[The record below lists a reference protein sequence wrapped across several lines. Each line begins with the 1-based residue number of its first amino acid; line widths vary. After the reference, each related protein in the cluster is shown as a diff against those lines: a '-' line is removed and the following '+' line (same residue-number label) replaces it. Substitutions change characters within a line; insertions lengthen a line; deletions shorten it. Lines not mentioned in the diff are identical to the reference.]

1 MAETTWFTER
11 LRELCE
17 TEPDSRDALRAKIR
31 EKIEFVDS
39 CIQHGR
45 ALGQIALSKGL
56 WEAPSAVLRDQNEA
70 VAKFRNRC
78 SELGLPLRPE
88 LFHDPEERPEAAEP
102 QQLAE
107 AEATSAS
114 ASSPEKI
121 RSPTKILYLKAAAGI
136 NGVLQLHKALDAT
149 LQGYVHLWRVEE
161 IWPEQ
166 QGTQIAKAWKVDLGI
181 HLPRRQDYK
190 GKIDIVGVGLQV
202 RGCKPPLQEAAMG
215 CLHVVLAACVPRDL
229 DLDLL
234 PGCPDCLIRVRNYEV
249 QLDSLNDFLEFT
261 NLRQRWRFTKI
272 FTKGQQKLQT
282 GIKLHVLAWFLL
294 RVPFL
299 DSFEDISYSR
309 LQRRLLHRLSQA
321 AEQNFPAILRPDL
334 PVLQADHKLHPA
346 KKCLATSIYFSDSG
360 GGGFLGATSD
370 QSLENMDLKG
380 VTAAD
385 FYFRYI
391 RKTGEILA
399 EEIAKMTLKSFSVLC
414 DASPKG
420 HMSVWLPVVCCNDFA
435 AVGTLQK
442 MDPHHVSEVDTAT
455 KMKAAAQ
462 IAGATADLLV
472 ADRPRKIKEVHQKKL
487 AAKEQLQALHNCIQ
501 HMGINFDQLWPDES
515 LRPINPLMEQRL
527 CHRFEGEDRMYVHN
541 AMTSECHWEPLNGAH
556 YRLVLAPDEAKSQAA
571 QCLQER
577 PAVHESDEEILGC
590 AFAWNVHADI
600 VDITLPT
607 IPLESAIGS
616 DIKEDYGHTPQH
628 TLSDQAR
635 PDDVLQEM
643 FGKDILLENG
653 LAPTENEDEDFE
665 NVVGIL
671 SKLVKPLGFH
681 NAGVNP
687 FHILSKQADVEAPE
701 SSFEKVVDLTALR
714 VNFSR
719 DPLTAE
725 TLLEQ
730 VLAYLAC
737 CFELLE
743 YASYLRSFP
752 ALSAA
757 LLATESTEATR
768 AQVLQEAKAEW
779 STVLDMEKST
789 AGQLLLKKHC
799 LFTTFQCY
807 RELHSVCERHG
818 YKFVEQIG
826 EVVKAWYP
834 AFGQS
839 SNLENVFREMEYA
852 VRKSGVPQDDLT
864 NLGCVAVR
872 ALGRR
877 ICNESE
883 EKLTPATP
891 ELTEKD
897 WEGKEVRALKHKIWS
912 PTSALPCKNIRLE
925 EILKPFATTNGESP
939 IDASNHFWV
948 ASNTYA
954 VIHVS
959 WIHLLAIAL
968 QELPWCFKGPLPP
981 ASGKEI
987 SCAGKAKRKTEDPF
1001 QHSEDSTPAL
1011 CFLSGPNIF
1020 RHVRMTPQQ
1029 AEIFQCTFHVADA
1042 ALAAKTGSIVIRR
1055 APRGWSLLVFLFR
1068 TERILTITSA
1078 ALTEL
1083 LLLEGMRLPKN
1094 AAKAAKIRKLM
1105 ESTSVAE
1112 HTDQNLRDKIEAQ
1125 LLHQDQKKK
1134 RKGDTGDEQDEEG
1147 DVEQAEQEIDPAC
1160 VACEQLLADLDR
1172 EEEADRVDEE
1182 GEAAVETAEEK
1193 DARLRASRALLTKSS
1208 AVPSFLVEKFAD
1220 IFEGKKLGMAETT
1233 WFTERLRELCET
1245 EPDSRD
1251 ALRAKIR
1258 EKIEF
1263 VDSCIQHGRAL
1274 GQIALSK
1281 GLWEAPSAVLRDQNE
1296 AVAKFRNRCSEL
1308 GLPLR
1313 PELFHDPEE
1322 RPEAAEP
1329 QQLAEAEAT
1338 SASASSPEKIRS
1350 PTKILYLK
1358 AAAGINGVL
1367 QLHKALDATLQGYV
1381 HLWRVEEIWP
1391 EQQGTQIAKA
1401 WKVDL
1406 GIHLPRRQDY
1416 KGKIDIV
1423 GVGLQVRGCKP
1434 PLQEAAMGC
1443 LIRVRNYEVQLDS
1456 LNDFLEFTNLRQR
1469 WRFTKIFTKGQ
1480 QKLQT
1485 GIKLHVLAWFLLR
1498 VPFLDSFEDISYS
1511 RLQRRLLH
1519 RLSQA
1524 AEQNFPAILRPD
1536 LPVLQADHKLHPAKK
1551 GGGFLGAT
1559 SDQSLENM
1567 DLKGVLP
1574 VHYSRTAADFYFRYI
1589 RKTGEILA
1597 EEIAKMTLK
1606 SFSVLCDASPKG
1618 HMSVWLPVVCCNDFA
1633 AVGTLQKMDPH
1644 HVSEVD
1650 TATKMKA
1657 AAQIAGATADLLV
1670 ADRPRKIKEVHQ
1682 KKLAAKEQLQA
1693 LHNCIQH
1700 MGINFDQLW
1709 PDESLRP
1716 INPLMEQRLCHRFE
1730 GEDRMYVHNAMTSE
1744 CHWEPLNGAHYRL
1757 VLAPDEGSSLF
1768 TGFMFLA
1775 SKGAAIGFNR
1785 DEWNGLAPTENEDED
1800 FENVVGILSKLV
1812 KPLGFHNAGVN
1823 PFHILSKQADVE
1835 APESSFEKVV
1845 DLTALRVN
1853 FSRDP
1858 LTAETLLE
1866 QVLAYLACCFE
1877 LLEYASYLRSFPALS
1892 AALLATES
1900 TEATRA
1906 QVLQEA
1912 KAEWSTVLD
1921 MEKSTAGQL
1930 LLKKHCLFTTFQCYR
1945 ELHSVCERHGY
1956 KFVEQIG
1963 EVVKA
1968 WYPAFGQSSNLE
1980 NVFREMEYAVR
1991 KSGVPQDDLT
2001 NLGCV
2006 AVRALGRR
2014 ICNESE
2020 EKLTPATPELTE
2032 KDWEGKEVRAL
2043 KHKIWSPTSAL
2054 PCKNIRLEEILKPFA
2069 TTNGESPID
2078 ASNHF
2083 WVASCFERGVVFRH
2097 EGKFFMCTGNT
2108 YKRTTNIRD
2117 AWASF
2122 PLQAEIFQ
2130 CTFHVADAALAAK
2143 TGSIVIRRAPRGWS
2157 LLVFL
2162 FRTERILTI
2171 TSAALTE
2178 LLLLEGMRLPK
2189 NAAKAA
2195 KIRKLMES
2203 TSVAEHTDQNLRDKI
2218 EAQLLHQD
2226 QKKKRKG
2233 DTGDEQDE
2241 EGDVEQA
2248 EQEIDPACVACEQL
2262 LADLDREEEADRVDA
2277 TGPIFNICS
2286 RVNYKIN
2293 VLDLCKLTQRKHS
2306 TDPH

>member
-136 NGVLQLHKALDAT
+136 NGVLQLHKAMNKT
-149 LQGYVHLWRVEE
+149 
-161 IWPEQ
+161 
-166 QGTQIAKAWKVDLGI
+166 T
-181 HLPRRQDYK
+181 
-190 GKIDIVGVGLQV
+190 
-202 RGCKPPLQEAAMG
+202 C
-215 CLHVVLAACVPRDL
+215 
-229 DLDLL
+229 
-234 PGCPDCLIRVRNYEV
+234 
-249 QLDSLNDFLEFT
+249 
-261 NLRQRWRFTKI
+261 
-272 FTKGQQKLQT
+272 
-282 GIKLHVLAWFLL
+282 
-294 RVPFL
+294 
-299 DSFEDISYSR
+299 
-309 LQRRLLHRLSQA
+309 
-321 AEQNFPAILRPDL
+321 
-334 PVLQADHKLHPA
+334 
-346 KKCLATSIYFSDSG
+346 
-360 GGGFLGATSD
+360 
-370 QSLENMDLKG
+370 
-380 VTAAD
+380 TA
-385 FYFRYI
+385 
-391 RKTGEILA
+391 
-399 EEIAKMTLKSFSVLC
+399 LC
-414 DASPKG
+414 RI
-420 HMSVWLPVVCCNDFA
+420 HMS
-435 AVGTLQK
+435 
-442 MDPHHVSEVDTAT
+442 
-455 KMKAAAQ
+455 
-462 IAGATADLLV
+462 
-472 ADRPRKIKEVHQKKL
+472 
-487 AAKEQLQALHNCIQ
+487 
-501 HMGINFDQLWPDES
+501 
-515 LRPINPLMEQRL
+515 
-527 CHRFEGEDRMYVHN
+527 
-541 AMTSECHWEPLNGAH
+541 
-556 YRLVLAPDEAKSQAA
+556 
-571 QCLQER
+571 
-577 PAVHESDEEILGC
+577 
-590 AFAWNVHADI
+590 
-600 VDITLPT
+600 
-607 IPLESAIGS
+607 
-616 DIKEDYGHTPQH
+616 
-628 TLSDQAR
+628 
-635 PDDVLQEM
+635 
-643 FGKDILLENG
+643 
-653 LAPTENEDEDFE
+653 
-665 NVVGIL
+665 
-671 SKLVKPLGFH
+671 
-681 NAGVNP
+681 
-687 FHILSKQADVEAPE
+687 
-701 SSFEKVVDLTALR
+701 
-714 VNFSR
+714 
-719 DPLTAE
+719 
-725 TLLEQ
+725 
-730 VLAYLAC
+730 
-737 CFELLE
+737 
-743 YASYLRSFP
+743 
-752 ALSAA
+752 
-757 LLATESTEATR
+757 
-768 AQVLQEAKAEW
+768 
-779 STVLDMEKST
+779 
-789 AGQLLLKKHC
+789 
-799 LFTTFQCY
+799 
-807 RELHSVCERHG
+807 
-818 YKFVEQIG
+818 
-826 EVVKAWYP
+826 
-834 AFGQS
+834 
-839 SNLENVFREMEYA
+839 
-852 VRKSGVPQDDLT
+852 
-864 NLGCVAVR
+864 
-872 ALGRR
+872 
-877 ICNESE
+877 
-883 EKLTPATP
+883 
-891 ELTEKD
+891 
-897 WEGKEVRALKHKIWS
+897 
-912 PTSALPCKNIRLE
+912 
-925 EILKPFATTNGESP
+925 
-939 IDASNHFWV
+939 
-948 ASNTYA
+948 
-954 VIHVS
+954 
-959 WIHLLAIAL
+959 
-968 QELPWCFKGPLPP
+968 
-981 ASGKEI
+981 
-987 SCAGKAKRKTEDPF
+987 
-1001 QHSEDSTPAL
+1001 
-1011 CFLSGPNIF
+1011 
-1020 RHVRMTPQQ
+1020 
-1029 AEIFQCTFHVADA
+1029 
-1042 ALAAKTGSIVIRR
+1042 
-1055 APRGWSLLVFLFR
+1055 
-1068 TERILTITSA
+1068 
-1078 ALTEL
+1078 
-1083 LLLEGMRLPKN
+1083 
-1094 AAKAAKIRKLM
+1094 
-1105 ESTSVAE
+1105 
-1112 HTDQNLRDKIEAQ
+1112 
-1125 LLHQDQKKK
+1125 
-1134 RKGDTGDEQDEEG
+1134 
-1147 DVEQAEQEIDPAC
+1147 
-1160 VACEQLLADLDR
+1160 
-1172 EEEADRVDEE
+1172 
-1182 GEAAVETAEEK
+1182 
-1193 DARLRASRALLTKSS
+1193 
-1208 AVPSFLVEKFAD
+1208 
-1220 IFEGKKLGMAETT
+1220 
-1233 WFTERLRELCET
+1233 
-1245 EPDSRD
+1245 
-1251 ALRAKIR
+1251 
-1258 EKIEF
+1258 
-1263 VDSCIQHGRAL
+1263 
-1274 GQIALSK
+1274 
-1281 GLWEAPSAVLRDQNE
+1281 
-1296 AVAKFRNRCSEL
+1296 NR
-1308 GLPLR
+1308 
-1313 PELFHDPEE
+1313 
-1322 RPEAAEP
+1322 
-1329 QQLAEAEAT
+1329 
-1338 SASASSPEKIRS
+1338 
-1350 PTKILYLK
+1350 
-1358 AAAGINGVL
+1358 
-1367 QLHKALDATLQGYV
+1367 
-1381 HLWRVEEIWP
+1381 P

-1921 MEKSTAGQL
+1921 MEKSTAG
-1930 LLKKHCLFTTFQCYR
+1930 
-1945 ELHSVCERHGY
+1945 
-1956 KFVEQIG
+1956 
-1963 EVVKA
+1963 
-1968 WYPAFGQSSNLE
+1968 
-1980 NVFREMEYAVR
+1980 
-1991 KSGVPQDDLT
+1991 
-2001 NLGCV
+2001 
-2006 AVRALGRR
+2006 